1 MPSIMRYLLSLGLA
15 VVVALGL
22 FWIMNALVNN
32 NNRELVSSDDTRL
45 LEFIRLQQDETV
57 KEKKR
62 ELPKPQPK
70 KPPPPPEMKISQ
82 QVDKPVIEQVK
93 MEVPKVELDLDL
105 AVGDGAGLYASSG
118 ASGNG
123 GAIPLNKF
131 SPMYPRK
138 ALQSGVGGTVV
149 FQYTVSPEGRVSD
162 VKIIKEKPRGKG
174 FGKAIRKAAKKWK
187 FKPAMEDGVAVA
199 TVQQQE
205 YEFVLE

>member
-1 MPSIMRYLLSLGLA
+1 MKRYLIALGLA

-22 FWIMNALVNN
+22 FWIMDSLVNN
-32 NNRELVSSDDTRL
+32 NNRELANADDTRI

-62 ELPKPQPK
+62 EIPKPQPK

-93 MEVPKVELDLDL
+93 MDVPKVDLDLDL
-105 AVGDGAGLYASSG
+105 AVGDGAGMYASSG
-118 ASGNG
+118 MAGNG

-138 ALQSGVGGTVV
+138 ALQSGVGGTVI
-149 FQYTVSPEGRVSD
+149 FQYTVTPQGKVMD
-162 VKIIKEKPRGKG
+162 VKIVKEKPRGKG
-174 FGKAIRKAAKKWK
+174 FAKAIKKAALKWK
-187 FKPAMEDGVAVA
+187 FKPAQEDGVAVA
-199 TVQQQE
+199 VTQQQE

>member
-1 MPSIMRYLLSLGLA
+1 MGRFMRYPLALGGA

-22 FWIMNALVNN
+22 FWVMNSLVNN
-32 NNRELVSSDDTRL
+32 NNRELASADDTRI

-62 ELPKPQPK
+62 EIPKPQPK

-93 MEVPKVELDLDL
+93 METPKVDLDLDL
-105 AVGDGAGLYASSG
+105 AVGDGAGLYASSSANG
-118 ASGNG
+118 DG

-138 ALQSGVGGTVV
+138 ALQRNISGSVI
-149 FQYTVSPEGRVSD
+149 FQYTVSPQGRVTD

-174 FGKAIRKAAKKWK
+174 FGKAIKKAAAKWK
-187 FKPAMEDGVAVA
+187 FKPAKEEGVAVA
-199 TVQQQE
+199 VTQQQE